1 MTNYSHTVARCV
13 TWMHPQT
20 GETGSVPIGFGQQTE
35 HFILEG
41 AIPAVIDGEYY
52 PSHHATDFYHHYKED
67 IALMGKM
74 GFRCFRLS
82 MNWGRIYPNCDDAT
96 PNEEGMKSYDDVFDE
111 CAKYGIE
118 PLVTLSRYETPI
130 NLTIKYGGWKSRQC
144 IDFFERYVK
153 TVIERYVGTV
163 KYYLTFN
170 EINIMSMMPYMAA
183 GLTDSL
189 IRQKHRQP
197 TTSLSQVQK

>member
-1 MTNYSHTVARCV
+1 
-13 TWMHPQT
+13 
-20 GETGSVPIGFGQQTE
+20 
-35 HFILEG
+35 
-41 AIPAVIDGEYY
+41 
-52 PSHHATDFYHHYKED
+52 
-67 IALMGKM
+67 
-74 GFRCFRLS
+74 

-96 PNEEGMKSYDDVFDE
+96 PNEEGLKSYDDVFDE